1 MHEHRPMNPR
11 ATIAIVALTLA
22 SACARP
28 STAPP
33 TLSPGAT
40 QRLATQTARGDAA
53 GLERLAAEANR
64 TRDLRLAR
72 RAVELGKSIV
82 AADVSRAPDVSRILA
97 GPLSSLARHCGA
109 AYEAAGYLEQASA
122 PADAASVLAWEVQS
136 CRHGEAGLEAARILR
151 SLDRCADALSVLQA
165 AYPHTP
171 ANDRVALFDA
181 VASCSND
188 VDLRPNLSFAAPA
201 EIEGYYRLLE
211 RREAERRLAEERAMR
226 EELLRQQQQMM
237 YDDCVNRCVQQYMD
251 CQSAACGES
260 EAACIDT
267 CG

>member
-1 MHEHRPMNPR
+1 MSM
-11 ATIAIVALTLA
+11 
-22 SACARP
+22 SFACARP
-28 STAPP
+28 RTTPP
-33 TLSPGAT
+33 VLSPGAT
-40 QRLATQTARGDAA
+40 QRLAMQTSRGDAA
-53 GLERLAAEANR
+53 GLERVVAEASR

-82 AADVSRAPDVSRILA
+82 AADASRAPEVSRILA

-109 AYEAAGYLEQASA
+109 AYEAAGYLVQASA

-136 CRHGEAGLEAARILR
+136 CRHGEAGLEAARLLR
-151 SLDRCADALSVLQA
+151 GLDRCGDALSVLQA
-165 AYPHTP
+165 AYPYT
-171 ANDRVALFDA
+171 ASNDRVALFDE

-188 VDLRPNLSFAAPA
+188 VDLRRNLSFAAPA

-211 RREAERRLAEERAMR
+211 RREAERRLAEERAMQ

-237 YDDCVNRCVQQYMD
+237 YDDCVNRCLQQYMD
-251 CQSAACGES
+251 CQSAACGDS